1 MYAGHIGIALA
12 ATARRPD
19 VPLAALIGA
28 SLLPDALVSP
38 LFHTV
43 PAMVALVLI
52 TYAVGQR
59 FVGAG
64 LLLAALVLS
73 HFLVDLVMANLRVWP
88 GRDDVEVGLGLYDY
102 PPVEFVL
109 EAAIIVAG
117 WFGWRRSLADPAPDR
132 TRPMLVLLLIAQLAF
147 AVFVSGTAN
156 DR

>member
-28 SLLPDALVSP
+28 SLLPDALAVP
-38 LFHTV
+38 FFHTI
-43 PAMVALVLI
+43 PAIAVLVVV
-52 TYAVGQR
+52 TYVVGQR
-59 FVGAG
+59 LAGAG

-109 EAAIIVAG
+109 EAAVIVAG
-117 WFGWRRSLADPAPDR
+117 WFGWRRSLADPTPDR
-132 TRPMLVLLLIAQLAF
+132 TRPMLVLLLVAQLAF
-147 AVFVSGTAN
+147 AVLVSGTAN